1 MKVLRRFLLP
11 ALLSAFVAG
20 CYQVPVTGR
29 RAMNLVDDKGTQLTG
44 AKSLETA
51 DVAVFFT
58 RRVSLA
64 PDQLER
70 FADDFSERLRP
81 IVTPE
86 AGMPLRIDAA
96 LEISECTIELLDFL
110 ASCEPF
116 GSGNPQPVWMLRDV
130 EVARET
136 CLVGDGHLKLFVR
149 DNAGTRASAI
159 AFNWE
164 RPQSPEDLHGR
175 AIDLAVT
182 LRKHVFM
189 GTTEVE
195 MRVVDV
201 RTSGG

>member
-1 MKVLRRFLLP
+1 
-11 ALLSAFVAG
+11 
-20 CYQVPVTGR
+20 
-29 RAMNLVDDKGTQLTG
+29 
-44 AKSLETA
+44 
-51 DVAVFFT
+51 
-58 RRVSLA
+58 
-64 PDQLER
+64 
-70 FADDFSERLRP
+70 
-81 IVTPE
+81 
-86 AGMPLRIDAA
+86 MPLRIDAS

-116 GSGNPQPVWMLRDV
+116 GSGNPQPVWMLRDL
-130 EVARET
+130 EVSRET

-189 GTTEVE
+189 GNTEVE